1 MRKSLLT
8 AVCILFATGVFAQEK
23 KTKLFF
29 EVGFGSTEV
38 FNNFGS
44 FPANLPNEQSAKT
57 AMNVDLG
64 IGLSFNDAFFVK
76 LDLLTTGSTLY
87 PSVPGSSTMLIPIIA
102 IKENTNLMYTNIEI
116 GTIYKIGS
124 LSIKPAVNIGLVAFS
139 NKFTYNRINTSNS
152 MIETM
157 DYKNTSYGFGGGFSI
172 TADYKLNKYLSVFA
186 KGAIMG
192 TSAPDTELNEEL
204 SSLAYG
210 YNGIDKDPVTMV
222 STSIG
227 LRCNF

>member
-1 MRKSLLT
+1 MRKSLLI

-64 IGLSFNDAFFVK
+64 IGLSFKEAFFVK

-87 PSVPGSSTMLIPIIA
+87 PSVLGSSTMLIPIIA

-204 SSLAYG
+204 SPLAYG
-210 YNGIDKDPVTMV
+210 YKDMDRDPVGMI

>member
-1 MRKSLLT
+1 MRKSLLI

-64 IGLSFNDAFFVK
+64 IGLSFKEAFFVK

-210 YNGIDKDPVTMV
+210 YNGIDKDPVTMI

-227 LRCNF
+227 MRCNF

>member
-1 MRKSLLT
+1 MRKSLLI

-64 IGLSFNDAFFVK
+64 IGLSFKEAFFVK

-192 TSAPDTELNEEL
+192 TSTPDTELNEEL
-204 SSLAYG
+204 GSLAHG
-210 YNGIDKDPVTMV
+210 YNGIYKDPVGMI

>member
-38 FNNFGS
+38 FNNFGP

-64 IGLSFNDAFFVK
+64 IGLSFKEAFFVK

-102 IKENTNLMYTNIEI
+102 IKGNTNLMYTNIEI

-204 SSLAYG
+204 SPLAYG
-210 YNGIDKDPVTMV
+210 YKDMDRDPVGMI
-222 STSIG
+222 STFIG

>member
-1 MRKSLLT
+1 MRKSLLI

-38 FNNFGS
+38 FNNFGP

-64 IGLSFNDAFFVK
+64 VGLSFKDAFFVK

>member
-1 MRKSLLT
+1 MRKSLLI

-64 IGLSFNDAFFVK
+64 IGLSFKEAFFVK

-139 NKFTYNRINTSNS
+139 NKFTYNRINTFNS

-204 SSLAYG
+204 SPLAYG
-210 YNGIDKDPVTMV
+210 YKDMDRDPVGMI

>member
-1 MRKSLLT
+1 MRKSLLI

-124 LSIKPAVNIGLVAFS
+124 LGIRPAVNIGLVAFS

-204 SSLAYG
+204 SPLAYG
-210 YNGIDKDPVTMV
+210 YKDIDKDPVTMI

>member
-1 MRKSLLT
+1 MRKSLLI

-57 AMNVDLG
+57 AMNADLG
-64 IGLSFNDAFFVK
+64 IGLSFKDAFFVK

-87 PSVPGSSTMLIPIIA
+87 PSLPGSSTMPISIIG

-139 NKFTYNRINTSNS
+139 NKFTYNRINTSNN

-204 SSLAYG
+204 SSLAHG
-210 YNGIDKDPVTMV
+210 YNGIDKDPVTMI

-227 LRCNF
+227 IRCNF

>member
-1 MRKSLLT
+1 
-8 AVCILFATGVFAQEK
+8 
-23 KTKLFF
+23 
-29 EVGFGSTEV
+29 
-38 FNNFGS
+38 
-44 FPANLPNEQSAKT
+44 
-57 AMNVDLG
+57 MNADLG

-76 LDLLTTGSTLY
+76 LDLLTKGSTLY
-87 PSVPGSSTMLIPIIA
+87 HSVHQNSIPDIKFSE
-102 IKENTNLMYTNIEI
+102 IKENSNLMYTNIEI

-124 LSIKPAVNIGLVAFS
+124 LSIKPAVNIGLLAFS
-139 NKFTYNRINTSNS
+139 NKFTYNRINTSNG

-192 TSAPDTELNEEL
+192 TSAPDTELNEES

-210 YNGIDKDPVTMV
+210 YRDMDRDTVGMI

>member
-1 MRKSLLT
+1 MRKSLLI

-204 SSLAYG
+204 SPLAYG

>member
-64 IGLSFNDAFFVK
+64 VGLSFKDAFFVK

>member
-1 MRKSLLT
+1 MRKSLLI

-64 IGLSFNDAFFVK
+64 IGLSFNDAFFVE

>member
-1 MRKSLLT
+1 MRKSLLI
-8 AVCILFATGVFAQEK
+8 AMCMLFATGVFAQGK
-23 KTKLFF
+23 KTNLFF
-29 EVGFGSTEV
+29 EVGFGTAEL
-38 FNNFGS
+38 FNHFGS
-44 FPANLPNEQSAKT
+44 FPSDYPNEQSARS
-57 AMNVDLG
+57 AMNVDFG
-64 IGLSFNDAFFVK
+64 IGLTFNDALFVK

-87 PSVPGSSTMLIPIIA
+87 PAVSGPTTSGMYIIDM
-102 IKENTNLMYTNIEI
+102 KENTNLMYTNIEI

-124 LSIKPAVNIGLVAFS
+124 LSIRPAVSIGLVAFS

-192 TSAPDTELNEEL
+192 TSAPDRELNEEL
-204 SSLAYG
+204 TLLTYG
-210 YNGIDKDPVTMV
+210 YNGIDKDPVTMI

-227 LRCNF
+227 MRCNF

>member
-1 MRKSLLT
+1 
-8 AVCILFATGVFAQEK
+8 
-23 KTKLFF
+23 
-29 EVGFGSTEV
+29 
-38 FNNFGS
+38 
-44 FPANLPNEQSAKT
+44 
-57 AMNVDLG
+57 MNVDFG
-64 IGLSFNDAFFVK
+64 IGLTFNDAFFVK

-87 PSVPGSSTMLIPIIA
+87 PFVPGSYTMLIPIIA

-192 TSAPDTELNEEL
+192 TSAPYTELNEEL
-204 SSLAYG
+204 TLLTYG
-210 YNGIDKDPVTMV
+210 YNGIDKGPVTMI

-227 LRCNF
+227 MRCNF

>member
-204 SSLAYG
+204 SPLAYG
-210 YNGIDKDPVTMV
+210 YKDIDKDPVTMI

-227 LRCNF
+227 MRCNF